1 MIFII
6 TIIHGVGMDA
16 CVLNLINIDSV
27 TEIKY
32 NMKRNYF
39 KRLEKMMGYVDK
51 LIEELELQV
60 KKTSEEAIKT
70 IEKTLRNRNKAVNE
84 FIILAHKKNK
94 QLKEDMEHASEYSRI
109 EILAERQD
117 LIDGIEEATKI
128 ITEKPEIE

>member
-1 MIFII
+1 
-6 TIIHGVGMDA
+6 
-16 CVLNLINIDSV
+16 
-27 TEIKY
+27 
-32 NMKRNYF
+32 
-39 KRLEKMMGYVDK
+39 MMGYVDK

>member
-1 MIFII
+1 
-6 TIIHGVGMDA
+6 MDA